1 MTLAEQALAAFRSG
15 DTEKTRELAE
25 EMRRSGEEVT
35 GLCYLARLA
44 GREGDAVAARKFA
57 DEARALAP
65 DENAARM
72 PLHLQAFAA
81 RLGGQIDQ
89 ARQLYLESIELN
101 RRLESPFASGELY
114 NLGFLELRAGNLDRA
129 RELFS
134 EALAEGKARGFD
146 ALPPL
151 VILGQGALAVEEGDA
166 KRGVR
171 LLAAGQNAFEQKGEV
186 LDPDDQVEVDLA
198 LEKAR
203 AALSPEEF
211 AEADAEGR
219 ALSVDEALS

>member
-1 MTLAEQALAAFRSG
+1 M
-15 DTEKTRELAE
+15 
-25 EMRRSGEEVT
+25 
-35 GLCYLARLA
+35 
-44 GREGDAVAARKFA
+44 
-57 DEARALAP
+57 
-65 DENAARM
+65 
-72 PLHLQAFAA
+72 
-81 RLGGQIDQ
+81 
-89 ARQLYLESIELN
+89 
-101 RRLESPFASGELY
+101 
-114 NLGFLELRAGNLDRA
+114 
-129 RELFS
+129 
-134 EALAEGKARGFD
+134 
-146 ALPPL
+146 
-151 VILGQGALAVEEGDA
+151 EEGDA